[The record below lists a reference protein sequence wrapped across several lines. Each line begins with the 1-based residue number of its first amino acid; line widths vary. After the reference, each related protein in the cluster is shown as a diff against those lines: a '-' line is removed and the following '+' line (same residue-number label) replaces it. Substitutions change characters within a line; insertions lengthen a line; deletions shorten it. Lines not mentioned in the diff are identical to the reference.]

1 MRDVILSVFKLTF
14 LFLVSISSVNL
25 ASAADFTSSSFIVR
39 DPVILSGSGYS
50 SSSSFKF
57 FGSLGQTAIGA
68 SASGGFIERSGFL
81 YFAVVSNPVL
91 SGTSGDTTAALSWTV
106 SSASLGHT
114 VTAYEVGQSTTSGSG
129 YSYTNVGN
137 VLASTRTALT
147 NGTTYYF
154 VIRTLD
160 SLGDV
165 VAVSNEISVVPA
177 ATGGGGGGG
186 GGGSGSGSIATGV
199 LFSGYAFPL
208 STVTIMKDGIR
219 VLETIAGG
227 DARFSARLGNL
238 SSGTYNFAVYGTDK
252 DGIRST
258 SWSFPITIEE
268 GDSAT
273 ISGVFI
279 APTIEVDKSTVR
291 QGDDI
296 VIFGQTTPES
306 DVTIEVN
313 SETPHFA
320 QTNSNDD
327 GVYLYNF
334 NTAPLE
340 MGNHTSKS
348 KSLLENGQS
357 SGYGKQVAF
366 VVGTENI
373 PKTIDTS
380 ACHADLNADQ
390 KINLVDFSIAA
401 FWYGKALSGDI
412 VSKESSCLNG
422 DRAINLVDFSIM
434 AYYWTG

>member
-1 MRDVILSVFKLTF
+1 MYMRRRFYSVFKIGF
-14 LFLVSISSVNL
+14 LLLVILFFGSQ
-25 ASAADFTSSSFIVR
+25 ASALDFTSSNFIVR
-39 DPVILSGSGYS
+39 DPVIISGSGYS
-50 SSSSFKF
+50 SSSSFRF

-81 YFAVVSNPVL
+81 YFSVVSTPVL
-91 SGTSGDTTAALSWTV
+91 SGTSGNTQANLTWTA

-114 VTAYEVGQSTTSGSG
+114 VASYEVGQSTINGSG

-137 VLASTRTALT
+137 VLSSTPTGLI

-154 VIRTLD
+154 IVRTID

-165 VAVSNEISVVPA
+165 IATSNQVSIVPA
-177 ATGGGGGGG
+177 ASGGGGAGGG
-186 GGGSGSGSIATGV
+186 GGGSGTITTGV
-199 LFSGYAFPL
+199 TFSGYAFPL
-208 STVTIMKDGIR
+208 SQVTIMKDGVV
-219 VLETIAGG
+219 VLQTIAGG
-227 DARFSARLGNL
+227 DAKFSARLTGL
-238 SSGTYNFAVYGTDK
+238 SSGSYNFAIYGTDT
-252 DGIRST
+252 DGLKSISY
-258 SWSFPITIEE
+258 SFPITIEE
-268 GDSAT
+268 GDST
-273 ISGVFI
+273 TVSGIFI
-279 APTIEVDKSTVR
+279 TPTIDVDKSQVK

-340 MGNHTSKS
+340 MGNHTGKS
-348 KSLLENGQS
+348 KTLLDNGQS

-373 PKTIDTS
+373 AKTNDGL
-380 ACHADLNADQ
+380 CHADLNSDQ
-390 KINLVDFSIAA
+390 RVNLVDFSIAA
-401 FWYGKALSGDI
+401 FWYGKTLSGDI
-412 VSKESSCLNG
+412 ISKESSCLNSDG
-422 DRAINLVDFSIM
+422 KINLVDFSIM
-434 AYYWTG
+434 AFYWTG